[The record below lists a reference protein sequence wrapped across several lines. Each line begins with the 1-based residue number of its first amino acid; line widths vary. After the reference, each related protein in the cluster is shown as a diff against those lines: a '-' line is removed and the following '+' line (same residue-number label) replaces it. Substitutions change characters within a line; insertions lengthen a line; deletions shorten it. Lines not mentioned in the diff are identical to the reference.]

1 MKKMLNLLV
10 LSTLLVIT
18 TSCERYRS
26 VLYAMGN
33 QTDKE
38 IIVYPP
44 LFKDATIL
52 APGEYF
58 GIAVYGID
66 EPVQALYGTR
76 PFYISI
82 DGVKYQVDRNQ
93 KDNCLWTWNYH
104 EAPEAV
110 GDSLRG
116 YRGEIV
122 SVYELTEDYIKR
134 QIVVTEE

>member
-1 MKKMLNLLV
+1 MKKCLNLL
-10 LSTLLVIT
+10 LFSTLLVIMT
-18 TSCERYRS
+18 GCEKSRS
-26 VLYAMGN
+26 ILYAMGN

-58 GIAVYGID
+58 GIAVYDID
-66 EPVQALYGTR
+66 VPVQALYGTR
-76 PFYISI
+76 PFYISM

-104 EAPEAV
+104 EAPKEVA
-110 GDSLRG
+110 DSLRD
-116 YRGEIV
+116 YKGEIV
-122 SVYELTEDYIKR
+122 SVYELTEDYIQR
-134 QIVVTEE
+134 QIVVDE